1 MRDFEAEGQLA
12 AEEQD
17 AGAVILD
24 FYARHVLR
32 KVILNPCICHGFRRS
47 GVEQIGAEKVVM
59 V

>member
-24 FYARHVLR
+24 FYASNCIREFFHEAVLLFSKYLLISELR
-32 KVILNPCICHGFRRS
+32 
-47 GVEQIGAEKVVM
+47 
-59 V
+59 